1 MKSYLII
8 PMGGTGKRFV
18 DMGYKTYKVFL
29 PIDKKTNIFDKIIS
43 NFKGI
48 NLEVI
53 VIGNFKSLG
62 NKYDKQNKISIKY
75 RLFILFPI

>member
-29 PIDKKTNIFDKIIS
+29 PIDKKTNIFVK
-43 NFKGI
+43 
-48 NLEVI
+48 
-53 VIGNFKSLG
+53 
-62 NKYDKQNKISIKY
+62 KYI
-75 RLFILFPI
+75 